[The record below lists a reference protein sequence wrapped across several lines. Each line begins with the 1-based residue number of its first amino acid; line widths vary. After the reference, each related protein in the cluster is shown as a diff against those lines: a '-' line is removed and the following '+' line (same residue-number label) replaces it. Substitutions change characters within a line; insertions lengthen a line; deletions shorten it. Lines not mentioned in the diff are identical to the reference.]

1 MLFLDEFTDELIL
14 FIESLIT
21 RDIQVKG
28 IFGQWNIQLRDKVLL
43 LANKYFEENRV
54 GGSEIEF
61 VLGNDSAISTVS
73 TTAPSIPK
81 DQCTTLLEL
90 TDNSSLIKSL
100 SAVDL
105 RLLREMREGR
115 LKHRNLEQHCCSS
128 LKAVELRRLHVE
140 ERYRV
145 PLGNLP
151 YENYNYEEVKNA
163 CCENVIGYMP
173 VPTGIAGPLCF
184 DGEMVPIPLSTTE
197 GALIASVSRG
207 CLCLNESIK
216 LLGTDAF
223 YTQVIRD
230 GMTRAPVLEFDLIKD
245 CYDCFQWVRQKES
258 FEKMKLHFD
267 QTSRYASLQR
277 VEPRIEGNYLFLR
290 FVATT
295 GDAMGMN
302 MVTRGTGKAIEC
314 LRLAFP
320 QARLLSISGN
330 LCVDKKASAL
340 NWIEGRGKSVVAE
353 AFIPA
358 QVVERVLKTN
368 VDSMVSIGHA
378 KLLVGSSAACTIG
391 GWNAHAAN
399 VVASLFIATGQD
411 AAQTVS
417 SSMCMTQLNKRAL
430 DGALHVSCTM
440 NCLEVGAI
448 GGGTMLSPQSKCLE
462 ILGCRRDFL
471 KPGQNSERLARI
483 VCGVVLAGELSLLAS
498 QCNEGELE
506 KSHLRLNRSTRNLML
521 SDTCTPPLLS
531 PIQYRR
537 ASSAAVIPQSIPESQ
552 PIALDNV
559 SITERRRQNIDINRD
574 NESSLSTGSSTLSVL
589 TQAGAKLL
597 KKANNGHMPCG
608 DRKSV
613 V

>member
-1 MLFLDEFTDELIL
+1 MIFLDEFTDELIL
-14 FIESLIT
+14 FLESLIT

-28 IFGQWNIQLRDKVLL
+28 IFEQWKMQLRDKVLL
-43 LANKYFEENRV
+43 LANKYFEENR
-54 GGSEIEF
+54 GGGAKLEF
-61 VLGNDSAISTVS
+61 ALGNDSELSTVS
-73 TTAPSIPK
+73 TTSPTITK
-81 DQCTTLLEL
+81 DQEL
-90 TDNSSLIKSL
+90 TSNSIAKSI

-128 LKAVELRRLHVE
+128 LKAVELRRIHLE
-140 ERYRV
+140 ERYRI
-145 PLGNLP
+145 PLAILP
-151 YENYNYEEVKNA
+151 YENYNYDEVKNA

-173 VPTGIAGPLCF
+173 VPTGVAGPLYF

-197 GALIASVSRG
+197 GALVASVSRG
-207 CLCLNESIK
+207 CLCLNESMK
-216 LLGTDAF
+216 SLGTDAF

-230 GMTRAPVLEFDLIKD
+230 GMSRAPVLEFDSIKD
-245 CYDCFQWVRQKES
+245 CYDCFQWVRQNES

-267 QTSRYASLQR
+267 QTSRYANLQR
-277 VEPRIEGNYLFLR
+277 VDPRIEGNYLFLR

-358 QVVERVLKTN
+358 QIVERVLKTN
-368 VDSMVSIGHA
+368 VDSMVAIGHA

-430 DGALHVSCTM
+430 DGALHISCTM

-462 ILGCRRDFL
+462 ILGCRRDIL
-471 KPGQNSERLARI
+471 KAGQNSERLARI

-506 KSHLRLNRSTRNLML
+506 KSHLRLNRSSRNLML
-521 SDTCTPPLLS
+521 SDTSNTPPLLS
-531 PIQYRR
+531 PVHCRR
-537 ASSAAVIPQSIPESQ
+537 ASSAAVIPQSIPESL
-552 PIALDNV
+552 PISLDNV
-559 SITERRRQNIDINRD
+559 SITEGRRQNININRG
-574 NESSLSTGSSTLSVL
+574 NESTTGSSALSVL
-589 TQAGAKLL
+589 TQTGTKLL

-608 DRKSV
+608 PL
-613 V
+613 